1 MCKFQGQAFQFVV
14 KTQLTQCI
22 CAVRGIIIGPV
33 VQLKPGEQFMN
44 RLMTIVTAVFM
55 SSS

>member
-1 MCKFQGQAFQFVV
+1 MCKFQDQAFQFVV

-44 RLMTIVTAVFM
+44 RFMTTVTAVFT